1 MPGLLSVVATPIGN
15 LEDITLRALR
25 VLREADLVAAEDTRH
40 TGKLLRH
47 FGIETPTISFH
58 AHNVTARLPQLLSR
72 LGLGQHV
79 ALVTDAGTPG
89 ISDPGVELVGACQG
103 LGVRVEALPG
113 PTASITAAVLS
124 GFPIIPLTVL
134 GFPPHRSVARSS
146 WFEEASDIPHT
157 FTFFESPH
165 RMTSAISEI
174 AAYFVDR
181 PICVARELTKAHETA
196 VTVMSNDITGASI
209 KLKGEFTVVVGPAS
223 QATVAV
229 VVKDVD
235 LAERFRELASL
246 HRGTTRRD
254 IVARLATEMG
264 LARSAVYSAIER
276 AKRTEVD
283 PETGP

>member
-1 MPGLLSVVATPIGN
+1 MLGLLSVVATPIGN

-47 FGIETPTISFH
+47 FGIGTPTISFH
-58 AHNVTARLPQLLSR
+58 AHNIKARLPHLLGK

-89 ISDPGVELVGACQG
+89 ISDPGVELVGACQR

-165 RMTSAISEI
+165 RMTSTVAEI
-174 AAYFVDR
+174 QQYFVNR

-196 VTVMSNDITGASI
+196 VIVMSNDITMASI
-209 KLKGEFTVVVGPAS
+209 RLKGEFTIVVGPAS
-223 QATVAV
+223 RPAVDVAV
-229 VVKDVD
+229 TDVD
-235 LAERFRELASL
+235 LAERFRQLASL
-246 HRGTTRRD
+246 HQGTSRRS
-254 IVARLATEMG
+254 IVAQLAAETG
-264 LARSAVYSAIER
+264 LARSAVYSALER
-276 AKRTEVD
+276 AKRTEAD
-283 PETGP
+283 PETPP

>member
-47 FGIETPTISFH
+47 FGIETPTVSFH
-58 AHNVTARLPQLLSR
+58 AHNVKARLPHLLGK

-124 GFPIIPLTVL
+124 GFPVIPLTVL

-165 RMTSAISEI
+165 RMASAVSEI
-174 AAYFVDR
+174 ASYFVDR
-181 PICVARELTKAHETA
+181 PICIARELTKAHET
-196 VTVMSNDITGASI
+196 VIMVMSNDI
-209 KLKGEFTVVVGPAS
+209 KDVDVRLKGEFTIVVGPVS
-223 QATVAV
+223 QAAVAV

-246 HRGTTRRD
+246 HQGTTRRD
-254 IVARLATEMG
+254 IVARLAAEVG
-264 LARSAVYSAIER
+264 LSRSAVYSALER
-276 AKRTEVD
+276 AKRADEN
-283 PETGP
+283 PEMPL